1 MRLVILGSG
10 GYGRVIADVAAQLE
24 KYEEIL
30 FLDDNSMAAD
40 VVGKCEEYCSYVDE
54 ETEIYPAFGRNDLR
68 MAWMKRLQDAGSK
81 LPILIHQTAY
91 VSPTAEIAEGT
102 VILPNAVVN
111 SYTRVGKGCI
121 INAGALID
129 HNCVL
134 GAGGHICLG
143 AVIKADNVLPANIK
157 IEAGAVIENRTYTED
172 CEEK

>member
-10 GYGRVIADVAAQLE
+10 GYGRVVEDIAKQLK
-24 KYEEIL
+24 KYDEIL
-30 FLDDNSMAAD
+30 LLDDNSTDSD
-40 VVGKCEEYCSYVDE
+40 VVGKCDEYWKYINE

-68 MAWMKRLQDAGSK
+68 MDWIRKLEAAGSK
-81 LPILIHQTAY
+81 LPVLIHQTAY

-111 SYTRVGKGCI
+111 SYTKVEKGCI
-121 INAGALID
+121 INAGALVD

-134 GAGGHICLG
+134 GEGSHICLG
-143 AVIKADNVLPANIK
+143 AMIKAENILPANIK
-157 IEAGAVIENRTYTED
+157 IEAGVVIKNHTYMGI